1 MYFIINSAITLPNI
15 INDEINVV
23 FRFILASMKPYLFA
37 PVLLETRIVSPF
49 DRPKPIIGVCI
60 LERLLYVARA
70 ETPSIEVFT
79 IPDISSSD
87 LHLSIVPEHSL
98 VRTLDVSPLEM
109 PFNMAASAQ
118 SRCLFLTDFSQNVGC
133 VWRVKPEGAVAKLTD
148 NVGRPFGISISRD
161 NYVIVVSETP
171 NCLRVFSQSGEK
183 VLEMPLDFEA
193 PRQAICVEPSKFA
206 LIHGYL
212 DPVNR
217 VIELDSLGHVL
228 RWYGSTIG
236 AGFTQIHWP
245 AALIHDS
252 RGRMLVCDREN
263 CRIHL
268 VLKDFRL
275 RRHLVQLDRTSVAKP
290 RRLCIDDLNGTLYIG
305 QTDPTIKVYRIA
317 YPCHET
323 SPDHEDL
330 LVRKINCF
338 G

>member
-1 MYFIINSAITLPNI
+1 
-15 INDEINVV
+15 
-23 FRFILASMKPYLFA
+23 MKPYLFA
-37 PVLLETRIVSPF
+37 PVLLETRIVSPS
-49 DRPKPIIGVCI
+49 DQPKPIIGVCI
-60 LERLLYVARA
+60 LERLLYIARE
-70 ETPSIEVFT
+70 ETPSIEIFS

-87 LHLSIVPEHSL
+87 LLFSIVPDHVL
-98 VRTLDVSPLEM
+98 ARILYVPALKM
-109 PFNMAASAQ
+109 PFDMAASAQ

-133 VWRVKPEGAVAKLTD
+133 VWRVKPEGDVTKLSD
-148 NVGRPFGISISRD
+148 NVGIPFGISVSRD
-161 NYVIVVSETP
+161 NYVIVASERP
-171 NCLRVFSQSGEK
+171 NCLRVFSQSGER

-193 PRQAICVEPSKFA
+193 PRQAICLEPGRFA
-206 LIHGYL
+206 LFHGYL
-212 DPVNR
+212 DPVSR
-217 VIELDSLGHVL
+217 VVELDSSGHVL
-228 RWYGSTIG
+228 RRYGSTIG

-317 YPCHET
+317 HPCHET
-323 SPDHEDL
+323 SSDHEDL
-330 LVRKINCF
+330 LVKRINCF
-338 G
+338 GLVPF